1 MTPYYM
7 ILRHVHIT
15 CAVLT
20 IALFTLRGVLMFVES
35 RRLESWILRILP
47 HAIDTVLLTAALM
60 LTTIVH
66 QYPFVNGW
74 LTMKLTLLVVYVA
87 LGSIAL
93 KHGRTR
99 RVRVVAFVAAMLT
112 VAFLASVALAHDPRG
127 IFATLAGSG
136 A

>member
-7 ILRHVHIT
+7 ILRHVHIA

-35 RRLESWILRILP
+35 PWLESRVLKILP
-47 HAIDTVLLTAALM
+47 HAVDTVLLTAALM

-66 QYPFVNGW
+66 QYPFANGW
-74 LTMKLTLLVVYVA
+74 LTMKLALLVVYVV

-93 KHGRTR
+93 KRGRTL

-112 VAFLASVALAHDPRG
+112 VAFLVSVALAHDPRG
-127 IFATLAGSG
+127 IFAA
-136 A
+136 